1 MLMRDERANKD
12 QESRAIRAIRAR
24 PGLAARG
31 AQLPAKYHNGAV
43 VLQHPELLSPH
54 HVSRHMRSAASGA
67 LLQAGVD
74 CSGDPAAELAA
85 ASVKLPP
92 DAALLVA
99 LH

>member
-43 VLQHPELLSPH
+43 VLQG
-54 HVSRHMRSAASGA
+54 ASWKNLFDPSDVVVG
-67 LLQAGVD
+67 GVTKM
-74 CSGDPAAELAA
+74 
-85 ASVKLPP
+85 VKAPLDTIP
-92 DAALLVA
+92 VFERV
-99 LH
+99 